1 MDQGA
6 GEAVW
11 LNSGALA
18 QFLPCPSIS
27 HSSIQRS
34 AGSSNLSLCPII
46 CSSVTCMISFCKP
59 KLRWVF
65 HVLFGAEEAK
75 TSTCSNNTCYS
86 GLQSFSLFTLLHGKL
101 EAHNLIETSGQH
113 Q

>member
-34 AGSSNLSLCPII
+34 AGSSNLSLCPTCIT
-46 CSSVTCMISFCKP
+46 CSSLTCMISFCKP

-75 TSTCSNNTCYS
+75 TNTCSSNTPVIQVYRVS
-86 GLQSFSLFTLLHGKL
+86 AFSFFSMAYLKF
-101 EAHNLIETSGQH
+101 II
-113 Q
+113 